1 MIKKGDKVLIMIG
14 KDKGKS
20 GVVETVFPK
29 MNKAIVEGLNISK
42 RHMKARKSN
51 NKSSI
56 VDVASPIHI
65 SNLKKVEK

>member
-1 MIKKGDKVLIMIG
+1 MIKKGDKVTIMIG

-20 GVVETVFPK
+20 GTVEAVFPK
-29 MNKAIVEGLNISK
+29 KDKAIVGGLNISK
-42 RHMKARKSN
+42 RHTKARKAN

-65 SNLKKVEK
+65 SNLKKNK